1 MHQLIGFSQKSH
13 EEKIIAC
20 ALCCGYCGLNLCK
33 AAQHI
38 KADPICTSLPGS
50 LYSTVCKM
58 VMDFVISP
66 NLVEQL
72 EQDSVIHLPKRE
84 EMNT

>member
-1 MHQLIGFSQKSH
+1 MLYAVDTVASI
-13 EEKIIAC
+13 C
-20 ALCCGYCGLNLCK
+20 ARLHSTSEQIPFAHSSPVHSTPLC
-33 AAQHI
+33 
-38 KADPICTSLPGS
+38 
-50 LYSTVCKM
+50 VRM

>member
-1 MHQLIGFSQKSH
+1 
-13 EEKIIAC
+13 
-20 ALCCGYCGLNLCK
+20 
-33 AAQHI
+33 
-38 KADPICTSLPGS
+38 
-50 LYSTVCKM
+50 M